1 MVDLRAALAQNLKRI
16 EHHLKIKVL
25 KVQEFVW
32 QYQVV
37 MYRHW
42 AFAERNWNIYE
53 ESIIVI
59 IFFIV
64 K

>member
-1 MVDLRAALAQNLKRI
+1 MTITKIRKGDFPAAQRRL
-16 EHHLKIKVL
+16 IKVL

>member
-1 MVDLRAALAQNLKRI
+1 MTTRI
-16 EHHLKIKVL
+16 IKVL

-59 IFFIV
+59 ILFIV
-64 K
+64 KLNKNTAKQ

>member
-1 MVDLRAALAQNLKRI
+1 MTVLELMKS
-16 EHHLKIKVL
+16 KVL